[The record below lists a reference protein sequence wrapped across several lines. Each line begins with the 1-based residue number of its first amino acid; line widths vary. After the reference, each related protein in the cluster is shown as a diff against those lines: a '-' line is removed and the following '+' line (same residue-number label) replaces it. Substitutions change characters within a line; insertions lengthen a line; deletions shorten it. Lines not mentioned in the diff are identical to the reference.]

1 MTLIVPML
9 LYASET
15 WTSSKVDLSHLQTF
29 HVRCQTR
36 ILGVRWFHKIKNI
49 DITRRTRHIGDL
61 IQKRRHALFGHVV
74 RMDPQ
79 APAHVALKLCRDIA
93 MGRRVP
99 LGWRSPRG
107 RPRSTWSD
115 QLKKDR
121 GKSVS
126 TLWTPAQE
134 TKKTDPSLFQRQIA
148 VEEGRDSLA
157 GLRDLVVVVLRSD
170 PYGLMRE
177 YGLMRG

>member
-1 MTLIVPML
+1 MNQ
-9 LYASET
+9 
-15 WTSSKVDLSHLQTF
+15 LQVF
-29 HVRCQTR
+29 H
-36 ILGVRWFHKIKNI
+36 ILGVRCFHQIKNH
-49 DITRRTRHIGDL
+49 DITRRTGLPHIGDL
-61 IQKRRHALFGHVV
+61 IQKRRQALFGHVA
-74 RMDPQ
+74 RIYSQ

-99 LGWRSPRG
+99 LGWRSPWG

-121 GKSVS
+121 GKSMS

-148 VEEGRDSLA
+148 VKKGRDGLA
-157 GLRDLVVVVLRSD
+157 GLRDLVVAV
-170 PYGLMRE
+170 GLI
-177 YGLMRG
+177 LMV